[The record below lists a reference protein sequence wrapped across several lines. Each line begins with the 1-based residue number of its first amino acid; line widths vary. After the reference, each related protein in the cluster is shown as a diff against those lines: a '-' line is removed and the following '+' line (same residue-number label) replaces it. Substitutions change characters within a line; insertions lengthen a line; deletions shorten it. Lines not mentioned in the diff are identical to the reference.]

1 MVASTPSDPSESDQ
15 SLLWLECD
23 AENSRARVSSELEG
37 VGLRSE
43 TMVLARQQGSS
54 AANVLVEVDGA
65 LTDDDERLRHLG
77 SVLRRPVVLGSYAT
91 PIAGGGR

>member
-1 MVASTPSDPSESDQ
+1 
-15 SLLWLECD
+15 
-23 AENSRARVSSELEG
+23 
-37 VGLRSE
+37 
-43 TMVLARQQGSS
+43 LARQEGSLV
-54 AANVLVEVDGA
+54 ANVLVEVDGV

>member
-1 MVASTPSDPSESDQ
+1 M
-15 SLLWLECD
+15 
-23 AENSRARVSSELEG
+23 SSELEAA
-37 VGLRSE
+37 GLRSE
-43 TMVLARQQGSS
+43 TMVLARKPGSLV
-54 AANVLVEVDGA
+54 ANVLVEVDGV